1 MRVWGA
7 VTPSVFA
14 SGTPWDRC
22 ELDAAQLWLRAGLR
36 RSTHLTRADVTQVVV
51 GHRRFPPFL
60 WRTTVEFV
68 VHGTRIDR
76 MFIPWRRRKF
86 RRALEAAG
94 WPVRDA

>member
-1 MRVWGA
+1 

-22 ELDAAQLWLRAGLR
+22 ELDGSRLTLRAGLR
-36 RSTHLTRADVTQVVV
+36 RPTELDRRDVSQVVV
-51 GHRRFPPFL
+51 GRRRFPPFL

-68 VHGTRIDR
+68 VGGTRIDR
-76 MFIPWRRRKF
+76 MFIPWRPRAF
-86 RRALEAAG
+86 RCALEAAG